1 MVDQPSKPSDESTK
15 AQPLPLNGPANSTK
29 TKRLVI
35 KRRPTISQ
43 PQESQ
48 TKSEVEAVEK
58 PNGDCIGKRESTQN
72 TATLTRS
79 ENIQAGTSSNK
90 SVKAP
95 GTEQTLTSR
104 DNTNTSELSV
114 QTSLPPDLDV
124 PPTRPSQD
132 EYRHTSSH
140 SSVKTYLERMDS
152 TSHDESLLAEMASLS
167 TSSLLY
173 DKESTWPPSVP
184 TSSCSIEQE
193 LVGTEGGQVDSLLY
207 SKDDVDLMLEMEEFI

>member
-48 TKSEVEAVEK
+48 TKSEVEAVEQ
-58 PNGDCIGKRESTQN
+58 PNGDCIAKRESTQN

-79 ENIQAGTSSNK
+79 EKIQAGTSSNK

-95 GTEQTLTSR
+95 DTEQTLTSR

-114 QTSLPPDLDV
+114 QTSLSPDLDE

-132 EYRHTSSH
+132 DYRHTSH

-152 TSHDESLLAEMASLS
+152 TSHDESLLAEMASL
-167 TSSLLY
+167 
-173 DKESTWPPSVP
+173 
-184 TSSCSIEQE
+184 EQE
-193 LVGTEGGQVDSLLY
+193 LVGTEGGQVDSLSY